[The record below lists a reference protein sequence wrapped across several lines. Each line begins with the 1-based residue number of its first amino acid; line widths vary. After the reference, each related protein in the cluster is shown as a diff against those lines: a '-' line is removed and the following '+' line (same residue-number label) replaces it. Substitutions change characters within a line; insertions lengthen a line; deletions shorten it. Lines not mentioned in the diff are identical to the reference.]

1 MAVPPSVIVKTSP
14 YSPGELIAG
23 KYELKRV
30 LGEGGMGAV
39 WEAHNVPLDAP
50 VAIKLIRADLNK
62 EALGIRL
69 MQEARAAAKL
79 GHPAIVRVFD
89 VGQTSLGD
97 PFIVMELLQ
106 GKSIASVI
114 DNDGR
119 LDPLDAVQTLLPI
132 ADALV
137 VAHAKGIVHRDIKP
151 DNVFLAEGDT
161 AIQPKLLDFGIVK
174 VDQHETD
181 SHLTQA
187 GTVLGSPDYMSPE
200 QARGIENIDHR
211 CDIWSFCVVLYEAIT
226 GTLPFRAANYNALL
240 RSIVEEEPV
249 STVSL
254 GAPDEELWQIIH
266 KGLAKRR
273 EDRWNSMTELGK
285 ALAHWLVA
293 RGIYQDICG
302 ASLDSKW
309 LSRST
314 DPQNRALP
322 SGPRASFASISGV
335 SGVPPSAG
343 PISSRRGFAAEP
355 PSQPAMV
362 RQLSG
367 QVTLERRPQ
376 RPWLLIALGGAAAAL
391 VLIVV
396 LALTLGRNEPQPL
409 TTSTVSSPPAKPAAS
424 PVIAPE
430 PQSTGEGTVIDLD
443 VVSPDQL
450 PEEKVRPG
458 TRPGKPAP
466 KAPAKAPPRKKSA
479 DSDLISPY

>member
-1 MAVPPSVIVKTSP
+1 MAAPPSVIVQTSP

-23 KYELKRV
+23 KYELHRV

-39 WEAHNVPLDAP
+39 WEARNVALEVS

-106 GKSIASVI
+106 GRSVAHVI

-119 LDPLDAVQTLLPI
+119 FDPLQAVQTLLPI

-137 VAHAKGIVHRDIKP
+137 VAHSKGIVHRDIKP
-151 DNVFLAEGDT
+151 DNVFIAMDDT
-161 AIQPKLLDFGIVK
+161 TVQPKLLDFGIVK
-174 VDQHETD
+174 VDTHEGQ
-181 SHLTQA
+181 SHLTQV

-200 QARGIENIDHR
+200 QARGVDDVDHR

-240 RSIVEEEPV
+240 RSIVEDEPV
-249 STVSL
+249 STTSL
-254 GAPDEELWQIIH
+254 GAPDDELWQIIQR
-266 KGLAKRR
+266 GMAKRR

-285 ALAHWLVA
+285 ALAHWLVE
-293 RGIYQDICG
+293 RGIYEDICG
-302 ASLDSKW
+302 ATLDSKW

-314 DPQNRALP
+314 DPQNRPL
-322 SGPRASFASISGV
+322 SSPRASFASLSGV
-335 SGVPPSAG
+335 TGVPPSG
-343 PISSRRGFAAEP
+343 PTSQRRGFPPEP
-355 PSQPAMV
+355 SSQPAMV
-362 RQLSG
+362 RQLTG
-367 QVTLERRPQ
+367 GITMERQ
-376 RPWLLIALGGAAAAL
+376 RPRSVLPIALGIAAV
-391 VLIVV
+391 VLILGGV
-396 LALTLGRNEPQPL
+396 LAISMREEPQPL
-409 TTSTVSSPPAKPAAS
+409 TTSPVTPAAS
-424 PVIAPE
+424 PAAAAPAIAPE
-430 PQSTGEGTVIDLD
+430 VRGSDEGTVIDLD

-458 TRPGKPAP
+458 KPGKPAAKP
-466 KAPAKAPPRKKSA
+466 PAKRAGKSG
-479 DSDLISPY
+479 DSDLLTPY